1 MGIVLRTSHVRKKG
15 GVAIKPVIGITASRN
30 KKGAAIVNA
39 TYIQA
44 ILKAGGNPIILPSNL
59 SKNIGN
65 LVRVVDGIVLTGGG
79 DIDPTLFGE
88 EPHIHLGKVDP
99 MRDVAEI
106 ALAKE
111 VLRTRKP
118 LLGICR
124 GLQIINVAVGGNMYQ
139 DIYHQREKTT
149 IQHSQQ
155 APTCHP
161 SHFVKLKKGSLLQK
175 LVNEERIKVNS
186 FHHQAVKDVPQPL
199 QICGIAT
206 DGVIEAIESTIHP
219 FVLGVQWHPE
229 ALVQKED
236 KISIKIFEAFIH
248 KSQESRG

>member
-1 MGIVLRTSHVRKKG
+1 M
-15 GVAIKPVIGITASRN
+15 KPVIGITASRN
-30 KKGAAIVNA
+30 KKGAAIVNE

-59 SKNIGN
+59 VGNIGD
-65 LVRVVDGIVLTGGG
+65 LIRIVDGVVLIGGG
-79 DIDPTLFGE
+79 DIDPTLFSE
-88 EPHIHLGKVDP
+88 EPHIHLGEVDP

-106 ALAKE
+106 ALAKA

-124 GLQIINVAVGGNMYQ
+124 GLQILNVAMGGNMYQ
-139 DIYHQREKTT
+139 DIYSQRENTT

-161 SHFVKLKKGSLLQK
+161 THFVKLKQGSLLQK
-175 LVNEERIKVNS
+175 IATEETIKVNS
-186 FHHQAVKDVPQPL
+186 FHHQAVRDVPQPL
-199 QICGIAT
+199 QVCGIAS
-206 DGVIEAIESTIHP
+206 DGIIEAIESTIHP

-236 KISIKIFEAFIH
+236 KISMKIFEAFIH
-248 KSQESRG
+248 KSKESRG